1 MVWSRQII
9 IERKRERETL
19 KEGTLR
25 MMMMMMMM
33 IKRHWKT
40 PFSFLEKQKIKSKP
54 NLKML
59 VLLVSILCLLSW
71 VEKKVRNLK
80 RKCRRSSISPTLLAA
95 AAVPLSF
102 LLAERM
108 IQKSS
113 LSFTKKREQRQ
124 KEDKDTAELLAISQA
139 RKLFIFFQKSRER
152 GGEGGRI

>member
-25 MMMMMMMM
+25 MMMMMM